1 MKRFNVGDEVIFKNY
16 RLELNGMVSYTDKF
30 MISSGRI
37 SHCIPDEFGDIRV
50 YLIMAVNSSLSFID
64 VHLVP
69 DTDVI
74 RTVSSLDELELSK

>member
-16 RLELNGMVSYTDKF
+16 RLELNGMVTYTDKF

-50 YLIMAVNSSLSFID
+50 YFIKAVDSSLSFID

-69 DTDVI
+69 HIDVI